1 MLSYIMKYVLL
12 LMSVIVMIA
21 SYQSGMLNV
30 NAISG
35 KDIEKH
41 LQGIDKDQLL
51 RAFESLKTTGI
62 DEHWLQGIDKDQ
74 LLRALELT
82 GVDNGSGGY
91 GGGFVLI
98 LVLFILLV
106 IIGAGFGLGDEVRG
120 NENQVPLA
128 DARDGGFVP
137 LVTVQ
142 P

>member
-1 MLSYIMKYVLL
+1 MKYVLL

-62 DEHWLQGIDKDQ
+62 DEQWLQGIDEDQ

-82 GVDNGSGGY
+82 GIDSGSGGY
-91 GGGFVLI
+91 AGGFVLI

-106 IIGAGFGLGDEVRG
+106 IIGAGFGLGGDEVRG